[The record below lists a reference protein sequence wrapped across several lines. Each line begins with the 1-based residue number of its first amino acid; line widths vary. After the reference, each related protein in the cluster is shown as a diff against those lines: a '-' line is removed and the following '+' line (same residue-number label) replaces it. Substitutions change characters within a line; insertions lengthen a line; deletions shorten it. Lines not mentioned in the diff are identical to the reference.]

1 MGRPGKSLEQ
11 LVRDEGFR
19 WKRHRELLEDENVGW
34 KALARIQER
43 YRQADNEFE
52 RAAIARDFE
61 QAIPEVLASS
71 RRKELVLDDELAKLG
86 PPGSAD
92 RAVKF
97 FPRFLWIPRGPLTGR
112 RFRLRPKF
120 QEPFVRDLYERD
132 KNHRRSYTRAVL
144 GIAVGNGKTPLGTGL
159 GLLETVDN
167 LIPKGAVY
175 GVSTSREQAGSDPND
190 LSRMH
195 ALARYWV
202 EEGDLRT
209 WVKPGSSI
217 TCAER
222 RSFFKILPSEGRRGF
237 GVDPSFGIFE
247 ELGAF
252 IYPSE
257 RAAYDAVVRRLGKR
271 GPRMAAVCA
280 ITNAGW
286 DKGSLLGE
294 MFDAALKHP
303 DIEAYDHR
311 GKPTD
316 DVWCRLILR
325 DREGGFLLHWWG
337 AHEDA
342 DLENPAV
349 LGAVN
354 PLLSKASVGDLLR
367 DLRAPDTD
375 EGEWRRNHGN
385 QWTVAKD
392 AWLPLGTWAR
402 LTDKRAEI
410 PPGAEISVAVDA
422 AYSWDTTAVVIAW
435 TRPKDG
441 RVILQS
447 RVWTLRPD
455 APGHVQVK
463 GPTLDNERLVEPYIL
478 GELRSQFRIKHV
490 VYDPNKFLTE
500 GKHLDEGGLI
510 VAQLPPASNK
520 MREAENAFYRAAK
533 DGGIAHDGDE
543 VLKAHV
549 DATAGE
555 RRHDG
560 NWRVGRLFGRARP
573 IDACI
578 AAIMAYYA
586 EVALEAESTGEDAG
600 FEWLDESEL
609 DEETQ

>member
-1 MGRPGKSLEQ
+1 MARPSKSLEQ

-19 WKRHRELLEDENVGW
+19 WKRHRALLEGPDAGW
-34 KALARIQER
+34 KPLARIQER
-43 YRQADNEFE
+43 YRLADNEFE
-52 RAAIARDFE
+52 RAAIAREFE
-61 QAIPEVLASS
+61 KAIPDALARS
-71 RRKELVLDDELAKLG
+71 RRKELVLDEELAKLG
-86 PPGSAD
+86 PSGSAE
-92 RAVKF
+92 RAVNF
-97 FPRFLWIPRGPLTGR
+97 FPRFLWIPKGPLEGR
-112 RFRLRPKF
+112 RFKLRPKF

-132 KNHRRSYTRAVL
+132 RQHRRSFTRAIL

-159 GLLETVDN
+159 GLLETVDD

-202 EEGDLRT
+202 EEGDLAQ
-209 WVKPGSSI
+209 WVRPGSTI
-217 TCAER
+217 NCRER
-222 RSFFKILPSEGRRGF
+222 RSFFKILSSEGRRSF

-257 RAAYDAVVRRLGKR
+257 RASWDAVVRRLGKR
-271 GPRMAAVCA
+271 GPRMAAVAA

-286 DKGSLLGE
+286 DKGTLLGE
-294 MFDAALKHP
+294 IFDAALKHP
-303 DIEAYDHR
+303 LVEAYDHT
-311 GKPTD
+311 GKRTD
-316 DVWCRLILR
+316 DVWTRLILR

-349 LGAVN
+349 LSAVN
-354 PLLSKASVGDLLR
+354 PLLTKASVGDLLR
-367 DLRAPDTD
+367 DLHAPDTD
-375 EGEWRRNHGN
+375 ELEWRRNHGN

-392 AWLPLGTWAR
+392 AWLPLGTWAK
-402 LTDKRAEI
+402 LADKRTEI
-410 PPGAEISVAVDA
+410 PLGAEITVAVDA

-435 TRPKDG
+435 TRPDG
-441 RVILQS
+441 RVIVKPY
-447 RVWTLRPD
+447 VWTLRPE
-455 APGHVQVK
+455 APGHARVA

-478 GELRSQFRIKHV
+478 GELSGYRIKHV

-500 GKHLDEGGLI
+500 AKHLGEAGLT
-510 VAQLPPASNK
+510 VVQLPPASNK
-520 MREAENAFYRAAK
+520 MREAENAFFRAALS
-533 DGGIAHDGDE
+533 GGIAHDADP

-573 IDACI
+573 IDACV
-578 AAIMAYYA
+578 AAIMAYYG
-586 EVALEAESTGEDAG
+586 EVALEAESTGDDAG
-600 FEWLDESEL
+600 FEWLDVGEL
-609 DEETQ
+609 DEEETL